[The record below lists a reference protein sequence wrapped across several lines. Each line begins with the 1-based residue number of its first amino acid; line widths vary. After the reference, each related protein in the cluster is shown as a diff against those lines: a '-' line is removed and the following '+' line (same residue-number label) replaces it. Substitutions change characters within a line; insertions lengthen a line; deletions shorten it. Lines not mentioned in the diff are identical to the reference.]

1 MTALTGHPDPAAAAG
16 AKRDLLLRL
25 VRRGGSQPSAQ
36 RKQETRNLPA
46 ISTDPDRRNDPFPL
60 TEIQQAYW
68 IGRSAAFDF
77 GDVSIHA
84 YLEVEGRD
92 IDLER
97 LEHSWQQVVDR
108 HDMLRAFV
116 LPDGQQ
122 RILPV
127 VPPYQ
132 LQVTDVRGRAPE
144 AAAQTMADTREELS
158 HQVISAE
165 EWPGFELR
173 AILLDGGVTRVYL
186 SVDMLHVDGGSLM
199 ILLEEWMQVYHH
211 GGAELPA
218 LELSFRDYVLGEIE
232 QRGSEQYRRSVAYWQ
247 DRVQTLPGPPTLPVT
262 SVAHDSSVRHR
273 FQRRSTTLPAD
284 VWQRLRERA
293 ARSGLTPSG
302 ALLGAYADVLAC
314 WSKDDEFTLNVT
326 LFNRL
331 PLHPQVNRILGDF
344 TSMVLVEI
352 PAAAGQSFSERAATA
367 QRHLWEGLE
376 HRTVSG
382 IRVLRDLA
390 RLRPHADGPLMPV
403 VFSMLDLTAQ
413 GFPPPLA
420 ALRTLGE
427 VVHSITQTP
436 QVWLDHQ
443 VWEEDGALVLMWD
456 SVEDLFPP
464 GLLDDMFAAYVS
476 FLRQLA
482 DDETAWQSRDRSM
495 HVPPGQLEQRAAV
508 NATDSA
514 IPDDTLVSLFLRQA
528 AERPGSPAVITS
540 GRTLTYEQILRRA
553 RRLGQALRAGGVT
566 PGTLVAVAM
575 DKGWEQVVAV
585 LGVQLAGA
593 AYLPVDPCLPAERRA
608 YLIDHGEVRIAVT
621 QPWLD
626 GGLDWPPGI
635 SRLCVADDTHDDE
648 DSGNDDLLAPVP
660 GPRDLSHVIYT
671 SGSTGQPKGV
681 MIEHRSVVNRIAD
694 VNRRLR
700 IGPRDR
706 VLALTALHHDLSVYD
721 IFGVLAAGGAM
732 VIPDADRIRDPE
744 HWAELMA
751 TGEVTVWNSVP
762 AFLQMLVEYL
772 EARAERSELLPRFLR
787 SVVLAGDWIP
797 VTLPERLRRLAPG
810 VQFIASGGPTETT
823 IWDIWNPVQDVD
835 PDSPS
840 IPYGRPMDNT
850 RYHVLNRLFEPCP
863 VWVPGQLCIAGQG
876 LARGYWRDEARTRE
890 RFVNHPAT
898 GELIYLSGDIGR
910 YLPDGSIEFLGRDDS
925 QVKIGGHRIE
935 LGEVEAAL
943 RQHPD
948 VRDAVV
954 IAAGEPRR
962 LTHLIGYV
970 VPENASAGAADA
982 AEAGPAPGSIN
993 SGEFRAE
1000 DLTGISVLDPV
1011 ERIDFKLN
1019 QWGIRRD
1026 AGREAVALAPA
1037 RPDGE
1042 LPPAYARRSS
1052 VREFSPEAVPF
1063 ESLGGLLA
1071 SLTQLEAGGLPKYR
1085 YPSGGGLYPVQ
1096 AYVYVKPG
1104 RVQDLDSG
1112 VYYHD
1117 PRNHQLLLM
1126 SAGAVLD
1133 SGTQLPHNRQIFE
1146 GAAFAIFLIGRLDAI
1161 EPLYGPLARD
1171 FCMLEAGYMGQLLM
1185 SVAPEHRV
1193 GLCPV
1198 GAMDFASARPLFE
1211 LDDSDFLTHL
1221 LIGGPV
1227 TDSAWDSSGSGTGP
1241 ARRPSAG
1248 RPGEPELVGRLRDFV
1263 AEKLPGHMRPAD
1275 YVVLGQL
1282 PLTPNGKVDRRLLPA
1297 PAEGRP
1303 ARAPDVP
1310 PRNDTERALL
1320 SIAQRVL
1327 QVDDIGIHQ
1336 NFFDIGADSV
1346 QMVQVLNEVRKTF
1359 DREAPITEIFRHPT
1373 ISSLAAS
1380 LAGEDPAASTLDQA
1394 AERAARRRASRGGQ
1408 HGGQRGRRGRA
1419 DSADGRGAES

>member
-1 MTALTGHPDPAAAAG
+1 MTALTGHPEPTAAAG

-25 VRRGGSQPSAQ
+25 VRRGGSRPSPQ
-36 RKQETRNLPA
+36 QDQETRNLPA

-77 GDVSIHA
+77 GDVSVHA
-84 YLEVEGRD
+84 YVEVEGGD
-92 IDLER
+92 IDLAR
-97 LEHSWQQVVDR
+97 LEQSWQQLVDR
-108 HDMLRAFV
+108 HDMLRAVV

-122 RILPV
+122 RVLPT
-127 VPPYQ
+127 VPHYQ
-132 LQVTDVRGRAPE
+132 LRVTDLRGHDPG
-144 AAAQTMADTREELS
+144 AAALAMADIREELS
-158 HQVISAE
+158 HQVVSAE
-165 EWPGFELR
+165 EWPGFDLR
-173 AILLDGGVTRVYL
+173 ATLLNGGRTRVHL
-186 SVDMLHVDGGSLM
+186 SFDMLHVDGGSLM
-199 ILLEEWMQVYHH
+199 ILLDEWMQLYHH
-211 GGAELPA
+211 GGAGLPA
-218 LELSFRDYVLGEIE
+218 LELSFRDYVLGEIG
-232 QRGSEQYRRSVAYWQ
+232 QRDSEQYRRSVAYWQ
-247 DRVQTLPGPPTLPVT
+247 DRVQTLPPPPALPVKP
-262 SVAHDSSVRHR
+262 VVHDPALRHR

-284 VWQRLRERA
+284 VWQRLKARA
-293 ARSGLTPSG
+293 ARSGLTSPG
-302 ALLGAYADVLAC
+302 VLLSAYADVLAC
-314 WSKDDEFTLNVT
+314 WSKDDAFTVNVT

-352 PAAAGQSFSERAATA
+352 PAAVGQPFAERAATA
-367 QRHLWEGLE
+367 QRQLWEGLE

-413 GFPPPLA
+413 GFQPPLA

-427 VVHSITQTP
+427 VVYSITQTP

-443 VWEEDGALVLMWD
+443 VWEEEGALVLMWD
-456 SVEDLFPP
+456 SVEGLFPP
-464 GLLDDMFAAYVS
+464 GLLDDMFAAYVR
-476 FLRQLA
+476 FLRKLA
-482 DDETAWQSRDRSM
+482 DDETAWQRRGRSE
-495 HVPPGQLEQRAAV
+495 HIPPEPMARRAAV
-508 NATDSA
+508 NATDAA
-514 IPDDTLVSLFLRQA
+514 IADDTLVSLFLRQA
-528 AERPGSPAVITS
+528 AECPGSPAVITS
-540 GRTLTYEQILRRA
+540 GRTLTYEQILRQA
-553 RRLGQALRAGGVT
+553 RRLGQTLRSGGVT
-566 PGTLVAVAM
+566 PGTLVAVVM

-585 LGVQLAGA
+585 LGIQMAGA

-608 YLIDHGEVRIAVT
+608 YLLGHGEVRIAVT

-626 GGLDWPPGI
+626 SGLDWPPGI
-635 SRLCVADDTHDDE
+635 SRPCVADDAHGDE
-648 DSGNDDLLAPVP
+648 DSGNDDRPAPVL
-660 GPRDLSHVIYT
+660 GSRDLSHVIYT

-681 MIEHRSVVNRIAD
+681 MIEHRSVVNRITD
-694 VNRRLR
+694 VNRRLGT
-700 IGPRDR
+700 GPRDR

-721 IFGVLAAGGAM
+721 IFGVLAAGAAM

-744 HWAELMA
+744 HWAGLMA
-751 TGEVTVWNSVP
+751 TGEVTIWNSVP

-772 EARAERSELLPRFLR
+772 EARTERPELLPRFLR

-835 PDSPS
+835 PAWPS

-850 RYHVLNRLFEPCP
+850 RYDVLNRLLEPCP
-863 VWVPGQLCIAGQG
+863 VWVPGQLCIAGAG
-876 LARGYWRDEARTRE
+876 LARGYWRDDARTRE
-890 RFVNHPAT
+890 RFVTRPDT
-898 GELIYLSGDIGR
+898 GERIYLSGDIGR

-954 IAAGEPRR
+954 IAAGQPRQ

-970 VPENASAGAADA
+970 VPENASAGAADPV
-982 AEAGPAPGSIN
+982 EAGQAPGSMD
-993 SGEFRAE
+993 SAEFRAE
-1000 DLTGISVLDPV
+1000 DLTGIPVLDPV

-1026 AGREAVALAPA
+1026 TGREAVALAPA

-1042 LPPAYARRSS
+1042 LPPAYARRRS

-1104 RVQDLDSG
+1104 RVQNLAAG

-1117 PRNHQLLLM
+1117 PREHQLLLM

-1146 GAAFAIFLIGRLDAI
+1146 RAAVAIFLIGRLAAV
-1161 EPLYGPLARD
+1161 EPLYGPMARD

-1185 SVAPEHRV
+1185 SVAPEHQV

-1198 GAMDFASARPLFE
+1198 GAMDFDSVRPLFD
-1211 LDDSDFLTHL
+1211 LDDSHFLTHL

-1227 TDSAWDSSGSGTGP
+1227 ADSAWDSSGSGHGS

-1248 RPGEPELVGRLRDFV
+1248 RQGEPELVSRLRNFV
-1263 AEKLPGHMRPAD
+1263 AEKLPGHMRPAE
-1275 YVVLGQL
+1275 YVVLGQF

-1297 PAEGRP
+1297 PAEGGP
-1303 ARAPDVP
+1303 ARPPDVP
-1310 PRNDTERALL
+1310 PRNDAERALL
-1320 SIAQRVL
+1320 SVALRVL
-1327 QVDDIGIHQ
+1327 QVDGIGIHQ
-1336 NFFDIGADSV
+1336 NFFDIGADSI
-1346 QMVQVLNEVRKTF
+1346 QMVQILNEIRKTF
-1359 DREAPITEIFRHPT
+1359 DREASITEIFRHPT

-1380 LAGEDPAASTLDQA
+1380 LAGEDAAASTLDQA
-1394 AERAARRRASRGGQ
+1394 AERAARRRASRGAK
-1408 HGGQRGRRGRA
+1408 RGRRGSA
-1419 DSADGRGAES
+1419 DSAEGRGTES

>member
-1 MTALTGHPDPAAAAG
+1 MTALTGHPDPTAAAG
-16 AKRDLLLRL
+16 AKRDLLLRM
-25 VRRGGSQPSAQ
+25 VRRGGSQPSSRQ
-36 RKQETRNLPA
+36 DQEIRNLAA
-46 ISTDPDRRNDPFPL
+46 ISADPGRRNDPFPL

-84 YLEVEGRD
+84 YVEVEGAD
-92 IDLER
+92 IDLTGLER
-97 LEHSWQQVVDR
+97 SWQQMVDR
-108 HDMLRAFV
+108 HDMLRAVV

-122 RILPV
+122 RILPT

-132 LQVTDVRGRAPE
+132 LRVADLRGHDPE
-144 AAAQTMADTREELS
+144 AAARAMADTRGELS
-158 HQVISAE
+158 HQVVSAE
-165 EWPGFELR
+165 EWPGFDLR
-173 AILLDGGVTRVYL
+173 ATLLDGGRTRVHL
-186 SVDMLHVDGGSLM
+186 SFDLLHLDGGSMM
-199 ILLEEWMQVYHH
+199 ILLDEWMHLYRH
-211 GGAELPA
+211 GGELPV
-218 LELSFRDYVLGEIE
+218 LELSFRDYVLGEIR
-232 QRGSEQYRRSVAYWQ
+232 QRDSEQYRRSVAYWQ
-247 DRVQTLPGPPTLPVT
+247 DRVQTLPPPPALPVKT
-262 SVAHDSSVRHR
+262 VVRDPALQHR
-273 FQRRSTTLPAD
+273 FQRRSVTLPAD
-284 VWQRLRERA
+284 IWQRLKARA
-293 ARSGLTPSG
+293 AGSGLTSAG
-302 ALLGAYADVLAC
+302 VLLSAYADVLAC
-314 WSKDDEFTLNVT
+314 WSKDDAFTVNVT

-344 TSMVLVEI
+344 TSVVLVEI
-352 PAAAGQSFSERAATA
+352 PAAASQPFAERALTA
-367 QRHLWEGLE
+367 QRQLWEGLE

-413 GFPPPLA
+413 GFQPPLA
-420 ALRTLGE
+420 PLRTMGE
-427 VVHSITQTP
+427 VVYSITQTP

-456 SVEDLFPP
+456 SVEALFPP

-476 FLRQLA
+476 FLRRLA
-482 DDETAWQSRDRSM
+482 DDETAWQSRRRSQ
-495 HVPPGQLEQRAAV
+495 HVPTGQLEQRAAV

-514 IPDDTLVSLFLRQA
+514 IPEDTLVSLFLRQA

-540 GRTLTYEQILRRA
+540 GRTLTYAQILRQA
-553 RRLGQALRAGGVT
+553 RRLARTLRTGGVT

-593 AYLPVDPCLPAERRA
+593 AYLPVDPCLPAQRRA
-608 YLIDHGEVRIAVT
+608 YLLGHGEVRIAVT

-626 GGLDWPPGI
+626 SGLDWPPDI
-635 SRLCVADDTHDDE
+635 SRVCVTDDAHDGE
-648 DSGNDDLLAPVP
+648 DSGNDDRLAPVL

-681 MIEHRSVVNRIAD
+681 MIEHRSVVNRITD
-694 VNRRLR
+694 VNRRL
-700 IGPRDR
+700 GTSPRDR

-721 IFGVLAAGGAM
+721 IFGALAAGAAM
-732 VIPDADRIRDPE
+732 VIPDSERIRDPE
-744 HWAELMA
+744 HWAGLLN
-751 TGEVTVWNSVP
+751 TSGVTIWNSVP

-772 EARAERSELLPRFLR
+772 EARTERPELLPRSLR

-797 VTLPERLRRLAPG
+797 VTLPERLRRLAPRA
-810 VQFIASGGPTETT
+810 QFIASGGPTETT

-835 PDSPS
+835 PDWPS

-850 RYHVLNRLFEPCP
+850 RYHVLSRLLEPCP
-863 VWVPGQLCIAGQG
+863 VWVPGRLCIAGAG

-890 RFVNHPAT
+890 RFVTHPDT
-898 GELIYLSGDIGR
+898 GERIYLSGDVGR

-948 VRDAVV
+948 VRAAVV

-962 LTHLIGYV
+962 RTHLIGYV
-970 VPENASAGAADA
+970 VLENASAGTADPAA
-982 AEAGPAPGSIN
+982 AGPAPGSIN
-993 SGEFRAE
+993 TAEFRAE

-1052 VREFSPEAVPF
+1052 VREFSPEALPF

-1071 SLTQLEAGGLPKYR
+1071 SLTQLEDGGLPKYR

-1104 RVQDLDSG
+1104 RVQNLDPG

-1117 PRNHQLLLM
+1117 PREHQLLLM

-1133 SGTQLPHNRQIFE
+1133 SDTQLPHNRQIFE
-1146 GAAFAIFLIGRLDAI
+1146 RAAFAIFLIGRLAAV

-1198 GAMDFASARPLFE
+1198 GAMDFAAARPMFD
-1211 LDDSDFLTHL
+1211 LDDSHLLTHL

-1227 TDSAWDSSGSGTGP
+1227 ADSARDTSGSGHGS

-1248 RPGEPELVGRLRDFV
+1248 RPDEPELAGRLRDFV
-1263 AEKLPGHMRPAD
+1263 AEKLPGHMHPAE
-1275 YVVLGQL
+1275 YIVLGQL

-1297 PAEGRP
+1297 PGKGGP
-1303 ARAPDVP
+1303 ARDMP
-1310 PRNDTERALL
+1310 PRNDAERALL
-1320 SIAQRVL
+1320 SIALRVL
-1327 QVDDIGIHQ
+1327 QVDAIGIHQ

-1346 QMVQVLNEVRKTF
+1346 QMVQILNEIRKTF

-1380 LAGEDPAASTLDQA
+1380 LAGEDPAASNLDQA

-1408 HGGQRGRRGRA
+1408 HGRQRGRRGRA
-1419 DSADGRGAES
+1419 DSAEGRGTES

>member
-1 MTALTGHPDPAAAAG
+1 MTALTGHPDPTAAAG

-25 VRRGGSQPSAQ
+25 VRRGGSQPSPPD
-36 RKQETRNLPA
+36 QEASQLPA
-46 ISTDPDRRNDPFPL
+46 IPTDPDRRNDPFPL

-84 YLEVEGRD
+84 YVEVEGDD
-92 IDLER
+92 IDVARLER
-97 LEHSWQQVVDR
+97 TWQQLVDR
-108 HDMLRAFV
+108 HDMLRAVV

-122 RILPV
+122 RVLPT

-132 LQVTDVRGRAPE
+132 LRVTDVRGHDPG
-144 AAAQTMADTREELS
+144 AAALAMADTREELS
-158 HQVISAE
+158 HQVVSAE

-173 AILLDGGVTRVYL
+173 AVLLDEGRTRVYL
-186 SVDMLHVDGGSLM
+186 SIDMLHVDGGSLM
-199 ILLEEWMQVYHH
+199 ILLDEWMQLYQH

-218 LELSFRDYVLGEIE
+218 LELSFRDYVLGEIG
-232 QRGSEQYRRSVAYWQ
+232 QRDSEQYRRSVAYWQ
-247 DRVQTLPGPPTLPVT
+247 DRVRTLPPPPALPVRP
-262 SVAHDSSVRHR
+262 AVRDPALRHQ
-273 FQRRSTTLPAD
+273 FQRRSSTLPAD
-284 VWQRLRERA
+284 DWQRLKERA

-302 ALLGAYADVLAC
+302 ALLSAYADVLAC
-314 WSKDDEFTLNVT
+314 WSKDDAFTLNVT

-352 PAAAGQSFSERAATA
+352 PAATGQPFAERAAMA
-367 QRHLWEGLE
+367 QRQLWEGLQ

-420 ALRTLGE
+420 ALRDLGE

-456 SVEDLFPP
+456 SVEELFPP
-464 GLLDDMFAAYVS
+464 GLLDDMFGAYVR

-482 DDETAWQSRDRSM
+482 RDETAWLRRSRSE
-495 HVPPGQLEQRAAV
+495 HVPPAQLAQRAAV
-508 NATDSA
+508 NATDAA
-514 IPDDTLVSLFLRQA
+514 IPDDTLVSLFLRKA
-528 AERPGSPAVITS
+528 AERPGRPAVIAS
-540 GRTLTYEQILRRA
+540 GRTLTYEQLLRRA
-553 RRLGQALRAGGVT
+553 RRLGRALRAGGVT
-566 PGTLVAVAM
+566 PGTLVAVVM

-585 LGVQLAGA
+585 LGIQLAGA
-593 AYLPVDPCLPAERRA
+593 AYLPVDPGLPAERRA
-608 YLIDHGEVRIAVT
+608 FLLGHGEARIAVT

-626 GGLDWPPGI
+626 GGLEWPAGI
-635 SRLCVADDTHDDE
+635 SRQCVTDDPAGDE
-648 DSGNDDLLAPVP
+648 DRANDDQPAPVP

-681 MIEHRSVVNRIAD
+681 MIEHRSVVNRITD
-694 VNRRLR
+694 VNRRL
-700 IGPRDR
+700 GVSERDR

-721 IFGVLAAGGAM
+721 IFGALAAGAAM

-744 HWAELMA
+744 HWAGLVNA
-751 TGEVTVWNSVP
+751 SGVTVWNSVP
-762 AFLQMLVEYL
+762 AFLQMLVQYL
-772 EARAERSELLPRFLR
+772 EARTERPELLPRSLR

-797 VTLPERLRRLAPG
+797 VTLPERLGLLVPG

-823 IWDIWNPVQDVD
+823 IWDIWNAVGDVD
-835 PDSPS
+835 PDWPS
-840 IPYGRPMDNT
+840 IPYGRPMENT
-850 RYHVLNRLFEPCP
+850 RYHVLNRLLEPCP
-863 VWVPGQLCIAGQG
+863 VWVPGQLCIAGAG

-890 RFVNHPAT
+890 RFVTHRES

-910 YLPDGSIEFLGRDDS
+910 YLPDGSIEFLGRDDA

-954 IAAGEPRR
+954 VAAGQPRQ

-970 VPENASAGAADA
+970 VPENALAETAGQAT
-982 AEAGPAPGSIN
+982 AGPAPGSIDPT
-993 SGEFRAE
+993 EFRAD

-1011 ERIDFKLN
+1011 ERIDFKVN

-1026 AGREAVALAPA
+1026 PPREVVTLAPR

-1042 LPPAYARRSS
+1042 PPTPRMRRRS
-1052 VREFSPEAVPF
+1052 VREFAAEVVPVGA
-1063 ESLGGLLA
+1063 LGGLLA
-1071 SLTQLEAGGLPKYR
+1071 SLAQLEADGGLPKYR

-1104 RVQDLDSG
+1104 RVQDLDPG

-1117 PRNHQLLLM
+1117 PREHQLRLM
-1126 SAGAVLD
+1126 SAGAVID
-1133 SGTQLPHNRQIFE
+1133 AATQLPHNRQIFE
-1146 GAAFAIFLIGRLDAI
+1146 GAAFVIFLIGRLAAV

-1171 FCMLEAGYMGQLLM
+1171 FCVLEAGYMGQLLM
-1185 SVAPEHRV
+1185 SEAPAHQV

-1198 GAMDFASARPLFE
+1198 GAMDFDPVRPLFD
-1211 LDDSDFLTHL
+1211 LDDSHFLTHL

-1227 TDSAWDSSGSGTGP
+1227 DDSG
-1241 ARRPSAG
+1241 AG
-1248 RPGEPELVGRLRDFV
+1248 LVAARPGEPDLATRLRDFV
-1263 AEKLPGHMRPAD
+1263 AQKLPGHMRPAE
-1275 YVVLGQL
+1275 YMLLGQL

-1297 PAEGRP
+1297 PAKGRP
-1303 ARAPDVP
+1303 APTPDVP
-1310 PRNDTERALL
+1310 PRNDAERALL
-1320 SIAQRVL
+1320 SIALRVL
-1327 QVDDIGIHQ
+1327 EVDGIGIHQ
-1336 NFFDIGADSV
+1336 NFFDIGATSI
-1346 QMVQVLNEVRKTF
+1346 QMVQILNEIRKTF

-1373 ISSLAAS
+1373 VSSLAAS
-1380 LAGEDPAASTLDQA
+1380 LAGEDAAAGTLDQA
-1394 AERAARRRASRGGQ
+1394 GARAARRRASRGD
-1408 HGGQRGRRGRA
+1408 QRGRRGSTDTAR
-1419 DSADGRGAES
+1419 GRDAEL